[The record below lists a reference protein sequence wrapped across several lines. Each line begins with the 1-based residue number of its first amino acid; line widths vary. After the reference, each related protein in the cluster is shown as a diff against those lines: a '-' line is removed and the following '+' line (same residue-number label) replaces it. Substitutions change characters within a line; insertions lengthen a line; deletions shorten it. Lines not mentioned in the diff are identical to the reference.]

1 LIQVKLTGSGAGR
14 MVASQAFRKG
24 PKMYRHILIP
34 TDGSAVAGKAARAGI
49 KLAKSVGAR
58 VTGFYSIEPIW
69 PRAYGEGYMIGRMT
83 LAELDRRAREQGEQ
97 YLARMRKLAKA
108 ARVRF
113 DSVCIA
119 SDTPHKGII
128 DTARKKHC
136 DAIVMGSHGR
146 GGPGGVI
153 LGSVTN
159 KVLAQ
164 SKIPVLVY
172 R

>member
-1 LIQVKLTGSGAGR
+1 
-14 MVASQAFRKG
+14 
-24 PKMYRHILIP
+24 MYRHILIP
-34 TDGSAVAGKAARAGI
+34 TDGSAVANKAARAGI

-58 VTGFYSIEPIW
+58 VTGYHSIEPIW

-83 LAELDRRAREQGEQ
+83 LAELDRRAREQGEK
-97 YLARMRKLAKA
+97 YLSRMRKLAKA

-113 DSVCIA
+113 DSVCVA
-119 SDTPHKGII
+119 SDAPHKGII
-128 DTARKKHC
+128 DAARKKRC

-146 GGPGGVI
+146 GDPGSIV
-153 LGSVTN
+153 LGSVTH
-159 KVLAQ
+159 KVLTQ

>member
-1 LIQVKLTGSGAGR
+1 